1 MNFGFLTLVL
11 ALVSS
16 TEAFHRSRKARIA
29 RCKLPIWHVQSMS
42 ADEIARYQAFYRR
55 FCSGKH

>member
-1 MNFGFLTLVL
+1 MNFGFLTL
-11 ALVSS
+11 ALTLVTS
-16 TEAFHRSRKARIA
+16 TDAYRSRKARIA